1 MSKLKT
7 KKIIGGLLLIIVL
20 ITTFQNTIYAVS
32 MNQRI
37 LIQNYGECDYTL
49 QFKRSDGVWS
59 YVTCVFAGYSENGKV
74 YPAYCVNRGLDGVGE
89 REAYNVDLTK
99 LMDDYRLWRVAING
113 YPYKT
118 PEEMGVDN
126 KYDAFLATKQAIY
139 SILYNNDVDTYYR
152 GGNERG
158 VKVHN
163 AIKRMVNEGRNG
175 TYTPQDAN
183 VTINKVGGLKE
194 ETNYYSQEYSVSSRV
209 SMSTYTIIN
218 TLNMPSGAYIADLNG
233 NKKTTFNGGNNFKV
247 MIPKSSM
254 GQDFNIIINISS
266 KCKSYPVFYGQT
278 TVAGTQN
285 YLITA
290 DPYGDFVGRANL
302 QIKGNTSVLKIK
314 KIDQET
320 KEVLKGVTFELKG
333 ENGKVIGTYTTN
345 SSGEI
350 EIKDLYPQTVT
361 LTEIST
367 KDEYVLNST
376 PVTVKLEW
384 NKTSSVTLENMHKKG
399 NLKIVK
405 VDKDDND
412 LTLGAVEFD
421 LIDFSGNI
429 VKHLVTDVNGVAEV
443 KNINTGNYT
452 LRETLTKKEYNLAVD
467 QNVLVNWNET
477 MEYKVENEKKKGQI
491 KIIKVDADYNEV
503 KLEGVEFQIID
514 KNNHIIETIKTNS
527 NGEAVTSRIPI
538 GNYKIKEVSLGTNE
552 EYILNDEVKTIT
564 VEEDKIKTIQFEN
577 EHKKGYLKIYKVD
590 LDDNTL
596 PVSDVEFEIIDQDG
610 YKYTAISDENGIA
623 YITDIRTGI
632 ATIREVKTNKI
643 YKLSEETYQADIKWN
658 ETTEMTI
665 TNEKLKG
672 QIEVYKV
679 DSEDK
684 EIKLE
689 GVEFQVINS
698 NDEVVETIVTDSNGY
713 AITSRIP
720 IGEYRLKEIKTD
732 NMHILNENIIKVDV
746 STDIISRLDITNERI
761 KGQIKVIK
769 TSEDDNF
776 INGKDAGSPIEN
788 VKFEVYD
795 LNNNLVDEITT
806 LADGTAI
813 TRLLDKGCYFI
824 KEVESGEWYLL
835 NENTFTAEI
844 KEHQEIVN
852 VEITNE
858 SEKPDVDI
866 EKTGIIQTTANQEIK
881 YDFHIKNT
889 GNVPL
894 DKFTWIDSLPTDYV
908 RVAKLITG
916 TYNQDLNYSIYYK
929 TNKNDYRLLKD
940 NLNTKT
946 NNYIDFSDLELEADE
961 YVTDFKADFGT
972 VDVGFES
979 VINPYIFVRVN
990 SNVQND
996 DIFTNKTRI
1005 GGYNKTY
1012 MVWDEDDHTTKVY
1025 EKEIEVKKLPRT
1037 GM

>member
-254 GQDFNIIINISS
+254 GQDFDIIINISS

-278 TVAGTQN
+278 TIAGTQN

-320 KEVLKGVTFELKG
+320 KETLKGVTFELKG

-577 EHKKGYLKIYKVD
+577 EHKKGNLKIYKVD

-643 YKLSEETYQADIKWN
+643 YKLLEETYEADIKWN

-713 AITSRIP
+713 AITSHIP

-776 INGKDAGSPIEN
+776 INGKGAGSPIEN

-908 RVAKLITG
+908 RITKLITG

-940 NLNTKT
+940 NLNTQV
-946 NNYIDFSDLELEADE
+946 NNYIDFSNLELEADE

-1005 GGYNKTY
+1005 EGYNKTY